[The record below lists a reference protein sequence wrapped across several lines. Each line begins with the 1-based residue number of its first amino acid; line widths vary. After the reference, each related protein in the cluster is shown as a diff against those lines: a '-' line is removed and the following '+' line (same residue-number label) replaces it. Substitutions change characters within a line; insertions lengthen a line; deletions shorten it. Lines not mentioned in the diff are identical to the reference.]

1 MAKRPTDEAMKTRA
15 LDRWNNEGG
24 APVSTKRPKRPRDPN
39 QLGKLIVDLSV
50 GEAEDAKPEDES
62 KNPAAKALGRWAERH
77 ARKPCRPRGAR
88 RSRGWQRRSD
98 GRRRLDL
105 RSTPCTTTTPKVAR

>member
-24 APVSTKRPKRPRDPN
+24 APVSTKRSKRPRDPN

-50 GEAEDAKPEDES
+50 GEVEDAKPEYDG
-62 KNPAAKALGRWAERH
+62 KNPAAKALGKRGGAAGAKTMSAERRAEIARVAAAKRWAKE
-77 ARKPCRPRGAR
+77 
-88 RSRGWQRRSD
+88 
-98 GRRRLDL
+98 
-105 RSTPCTTTTPKVAR
+105 T